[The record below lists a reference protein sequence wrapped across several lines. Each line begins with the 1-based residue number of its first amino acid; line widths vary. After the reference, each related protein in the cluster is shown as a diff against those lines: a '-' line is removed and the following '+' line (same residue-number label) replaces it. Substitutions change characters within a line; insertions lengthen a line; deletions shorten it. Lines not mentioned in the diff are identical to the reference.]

1 MDIRNFILRKRSGTD
16 LSDEPDISSGKEV
29 SGRTESVTSYAAAN
43 ELPPKKQH
51 QSASE
56 KRKVYK
62 SKLSYEKEWESM
74 YPWVTCELPNDGMFC
89 STCQKWRSPPAFVG
103 GGNPRPPLCI
113 TPWKV
118 SQSFDCTI
126 ITRPGQLPSPKFDYY
141 SIPEYAEP
149 GIRELLT

>member
-89 STCQKWRSPPAFVG
+89 STCQKWRSPPPFAG
-103 GGNPRPPLCI
+103 GGIPGPPSVSHPGKYPKVLIAQLLLDQDNSRVQNSI
-113 TPWKV
+113 TIRYPSMRSPV
-118 SQSFDCTI
+118 SGNC
-126 ITRPGQLPSPKFDYY
+126 
-141 SIPEYAEP
+141 
-149 GIRELLT
+149 